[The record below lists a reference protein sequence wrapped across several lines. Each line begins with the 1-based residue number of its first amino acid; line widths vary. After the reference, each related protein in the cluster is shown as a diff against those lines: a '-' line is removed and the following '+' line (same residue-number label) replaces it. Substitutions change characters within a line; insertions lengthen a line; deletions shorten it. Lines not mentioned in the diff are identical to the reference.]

1 MPRSKRAR
9 IVTETKTAKKS
20 HKEQTRRLYANIREC
35 IEKYDYLFVFGVDNM
50 RNTYLKD
57 VRTEFGDSRL
67 FFGKTKV
74 MAVALGQNPETEAA
88 ENLHLLHPYLTGAV
102 GLLFTSRTPESV
114 ISYFDSFRPLDFARA
129 GTVSTR
135 AFSIPNGLVYSR
147 AGEIP
152 ASEDEPVSHT
162 IEPALRKLG
171 VPTRLVKGKVM
182 LELTE
187 GQEGYPV
194 CREGEVL
201 DSRQTTLLK
210 MFGVTMAEFHV
221 ALKAYW
227 NRKDTQVT
235 ILEKKEGEM
244 DVDGQ

>member
-9 IVTETKTAKKS
+9 IVHESKTAKKD

-35 IEKYDYLFVFGVDNM
+35 VEKYDHLFVFAVDNM

-57 VRTEFGDSRL
+57 VRAEFADSRL

-74 MAVALGQNPETEAA
+74 MAVALGHNAETEAA

-102 GLLFTSRTPESV
+102 GLLFTSRDPTSV
-114 ISYFDSFRPLDFARA
+114 TDYFDSFRPLDFARA
-129 GTVSTR
+129 GTEATR
-135 AFSIPNGLVYSR
+135 SFAIPAGLVYSR

-152 ASEDEPVSHT
+152 TSEDEPMSHT
-162 IEPALRKLG
+162 IEPELRKLG
-171 VPTRLVKGKVM
+171 VPSRLVKGKVM

-187 GQEGYPV
+187 GQESFPV
-194 CREGEVL
+194 CKQGDVL

-210 MFGVTMAEFHV
+210 MFGVVTSEFKI
-221 ALKAYW
+221 ALKAHW
-227 NRKDTQVT
+227 TRSTSEVE
-235 ILEKKEGEM
+235 ILEKDENGME
-244 DVDGQ
+244 V

>member
-9 IVTETKTAKKS
+9 VVHETKTAKKS

-35 IEKYDYLFVFGVDNM
+35 VENYNHLFVFGVDNM

-57 VRTEFGDSRL
+57 VRTEFADSRL

-74 MAVALGQNPETEAA
+74 MAVALGHNPESEAA
-88 ENLHLLHPYLTGAV
+88 TNLHKLVPYLTGAV
-102 GLLFTSRTPESV
+102 GLLFTSRDPESV
-114 ISYFDSFRPLDFARA
+114 TNYFDSFRPLDFARA

-135 AFSIPNGLVYSR
+135 SFSIPNGLVYSR

-152 ASEDEPVSHT
+152 ASEDEP
-162 IEPALRKLG
+162 
-171 VPTRLVKGKVM
+171 GKVM
-182 LELTE
+182 LELTG
-187 GQEGYPV
+187 GQEAFPV

-210 MFGVTMAEFHV
+210 MFGVATSEFHV
-221 ALKAYW
+221 ALKARW
-227 NRKDTQVT
+227 ARESGEVT
-235 ILEKKEGEM
+235 ILEKDQSGMEIE
-244 DVDGQ
+244 Q

>member
-9 IVTETKTAKKS
+9 IVHESKTAKKD

-35 IEKYDYLFVFGVDNM
+35 VEKYDHLFVFAVDNM

-57 VRTEFGDSRL
+57 VRAEFADSRL

-74 MAVALGQNPETEAA
+74 MAVALGHNAETEAA

-102 GLLFTSRTPESV
+102 GLLFTSRDPTSV
-114 ISYFDSFRPLDFARA
+114 TDYFDSFRPLDFARA
-129 GTVSTR
+129 GTEATR
-135 AFSIPNGLVYSR
+135 SFAIPAGLVYSR

-152 ASEDEPVSHT
+152 ASEDEPMSHT
-162 IEPALRKLG
+162 IEPELRKLG
-171 VPTRLVKGKVM
+171 VPSRLVKGKVM

-187 GQEGYPV
+187 GQESFPV
-194 CREGEVL
+194 CKQGDVL

-210 MFGVTMAEFHV
+210 MFGVVTSEFKI
-221 ALKAYW
+221 ALKAHW
-227 NRKDTQVT
+227 TRSTSEVE
-235 ILEKKEGEM
+235 ILEKDENGME
-244 DVDGQ
+244 VE